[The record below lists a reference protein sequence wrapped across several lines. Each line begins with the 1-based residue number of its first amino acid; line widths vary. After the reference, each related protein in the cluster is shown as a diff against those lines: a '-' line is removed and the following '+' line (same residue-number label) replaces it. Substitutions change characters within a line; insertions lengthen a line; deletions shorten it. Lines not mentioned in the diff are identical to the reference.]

1 MNGGVVDYVSLFQ
14 MNMIQLKLYVSDQW
28 PIADER
34 LFARKNYEELLK
46 NLNRRARAANCDP
59 DMIEPEFSELL
70 KLFVQ
75 QNVEAEAYQRKTE
88 RFIEYERGRADMKAA
103 LDFDAGPSSFQT
115 ISAPIPT
122 PSHTALSPA
131 NPKLTSITNSPS
143 FSVALREYL
152 ETAKGSKDSLR
163 DVELIVQFLID
174 QMGDNPV
181 HQFTSEDAKTLDKM
195 LPEIPDRAGIPR
207 EHCASL
213 STRYTYAQ
221 QHGWENLKRL
231 TEARLRNGYHNSL
244 SKFFGWLIEKG
255 YYGHP
260 KPVLTQLAVK
270 I

>member
-1 MNGGVVDYVSLFQ
+1 
-14 MNMIQLKLYVSDQW
+14 
-28 PIADER
+28 
-34 LFARKNYEELLK
+34 
-46 NLNRRARAANCDP
+46 
-59 DMIEPEFSELL
+59 
-70 KLFVQ
+70 
-75 QNVEAEAYQRKTE
+75 
-88 RFIEYERGRADMKAA
+88 MKAA

-181 HQFTSEDAKTLDKM
+181 HQFTSEDAKTLYKM

-207 EHCASL
+207 EHCTSL
-213 STRYTYAQ
+213 SNRYTYAQ
-221 QHGWENLKRL
+221 QYRWENLKRL

-260 KPVLTQLAVK
+260 KPIFNTVSGKNLTSLTRDAFEYDEVVK
-270 I
+270 IFMQPLFQGYPTENQIGSRARYSSKCNNHHHS